1 MRNWTYSEHDGKHI
15 INDDRGVLVAMVCDA
30 QTAELIVRQHKE
42 LAEAVKVRNW
52 KYSEHDGKHIINDDR
67 GVLVAMVVD
76 AQTAELIVR
85 QHKRLADERII
96 TLPDGLEPM
105 SGDDLQTIWNKAD
118 NARSDEAYLSDDV
131 FDLVNALEAAYAQI
145 DSLQHQLI
153 QKDREMSHVSE
164 RLKFIDDG
172 MDKTVAGF
180 DRVVAQR
187 DDLKKQLAERDRTI
201 AQLQEMDALH
211 TSGAKQLVQD
221 LHTLRMD
228 RDELRKALEEIAAEE
243 MLIGSTPV
251 KMRHIARKAL
261 GRE

>member
-1 MRNWTYSEHDGKHI
+1 M
-15 INDDRGVLVAMVCDA
+15 
-30 QTAELIVRQHKE
+30 
-42 LAEAVKVRNW
+42 RNW

-118 NARSDEAYLSDDV
+118 NARGDQAHLSDDV

-201 AQLQEMDALH
+201 ARLSA
-211 TSGAKQLVQD
+211 D
-221 LHTLRMD
+221 LDSSVSSQIDMTDKAYRFQ
-228 RDELRKALEEIAAEE
+228 KALEFYADKENYKLTRPFRDDEPTCGNVSEIEYDNGK
-243 MLIGSTPV
+243 L
-251 KMRHIARKAL
+251 ARQAL
-261 GRE
+261 GE